1 MLLRI
6 ARALGIAIALAIVFG
21 SIGGLGWALYS
32 LGSYLATVPKE
43 IGAALIAA
51 VTTVLVA
58 TLTVTLGKY
67 FERKKELDALYRDKK
82 LEIYDQF
89 LKQFFAVWFTEGK
102 AAEGEQTPDMV
113 AFFRDF
119 TSKLVLWGG
128 PEVVQVFAEWKEHLA
143 AGSPDAQSVFL
154 TEKFLNAIRA
164 DLRHSNKGLGRGWFA
179 RLFLRESRL
188 FLAMAA
194 KDPNVSLDALSAAE
208 KYLQEL
214 RSKTDV

>member
-1 MLLRI
+1 MLFRFARI
-6 ARALGIAIALAIVFG
+6 VGAAFTLVIVFG

-32 LGSYLATVPKE
+32 LGSYLSTVPKE

-51 VTTVLVA
+51 VATILVA

-67 FERKKELDALYRDKK
+67 FERQKELDALYRDKK

-89 LKQFFAVWFTEGK
+89 LTQFFSVWFTEGK
-102 AAEGEQTPDMV
+102 AVEGEQTPDMV
-113 AFFRDF
+113 AFFRNF

-143 AGSPDAQSVFL
+143 AGNPDAQSVFL

-164 DLRHSNKGLGRGWFA
+164 DLRHSSKGLARGWFA

-188 FLAMAA
+188 FLTMAA
-194 KDPNVSLDALSAAE
+194 KNPHMSLETLSAAE

-214 RSKTDV
+214 RANTND

>member
-1 MLLRI
+1 MLLRF
-6 ARALGIAIALAIVFG
+6 ARTLGIVFAFAIVFG

-32 LGSYLATVPKE
+32 LGSYLSTVPKE

-51 VTTVLVA
+51 ATTVLVA

-67 FERKKELDALYRDKK
+67 FERQKELDALHRDKK

-89 LKQFFAVWFTEGK
+89 LTQFFSVWFTEGK

-113 AFFRDF
+113 AFFRNF
-119 TSKLVLWGG
+119 TGKLVLWGG

-143 AGSPDAQSVFL
+143 AGRPDAQSVFL
-154 TEKFLNAIRA
+154 TEKFLNAIRS
-164 DLRHSNKGLGRGWFA
+164 DLRHSSKGLARGWFA

-194 KDPNVSLDALSAAE
+194 KNPHMSLETLSAAE
-208 KYLQEL
+208 KYLQDL
-214 RSKTDV
+214 RAKTDS